1 MEKIKDS
8 VNALFTLTSI
18 SFEVVSV
25 MMRFTSTTRRTK
37 YLIVGFLS

>member
-8 VNALFTLTSI
+8 VNELFTLTSI

-25 MMRFTSTTRRTK
+25 RWDSQAQHGGPNK
-37 YLIVGFLS
+37 W

>member
-8 VNALFTLTSI
+8 VNALFTLTSF

-25 MMRFTSTTRRTK
+25 MMRFTSTTQRTK
-37 YLIVGFLS
+37 